1 MNPNDRN
8 KLAYV
13 ARVHERRLREIERR
27 LGIVSPRNP
36 LFNTH
41 TSGGMEATESK
52 KESTHAAERVS
63 R

>member
-1 MNPNDRN
+1 MTANERN

-13 ARVHERRLREIERR
+13 ARVHERRLRDIERH
-27 LGIVSPRNP
+27 LGIVSPPNP
-36 LFNTH
+36 LFNTN

-52 KESTHAAERVS
+52 KEPTHGAERVS